1 MQSQAITPATTSSQR
16 ISQALEHD
24 RQNGALRQIAI
35 PPCPTLLLRLRDALA
50 PREPD
55 LTEVAA
61 IASHDV
67 AMSAVLIQ
75 RAKSP
80 LFSSLAEGAATLST
94 VGQAMTVLGLDE
106 TARTMTEFLARKA
119 MPVRGP
125 QLERFWERS
134 SRRAIAMAFIAR
146 QLPGLAV
153 DLAHA
158 HGLFCHVGLPV
169 LLQCLR
175 GYSATLMEA
184 DMRHDRSP
192 VATENANHRTDHA
205 VVGALVCKLWR
216 FSPTLVASVRLHH
229 DLLGLGQQ
237 ASDVEPEVQTLV
249 AAGLVA
255 EQLMRQAEQLPPDRD
270 WHDHAQQ
277 ALDWLA
283 VPADELTHWQ
293 DQLQPLFDA
302 S

>member
-1 MQSQAITPATTSSQR
+1 MTLIAPPVSTARIAQELEQARRSGP
-16 ISQALEHD
+16 
-24 RQNGALRQIAI
+24 LRQIAI
-35 PPCPTLLLRLRDALA
+35 PPCPTLLLRLRDTLA

-55 LTEVAA
+55 LNEVAA

-75 RAKSP
+75 RANSP
-80 LFSSLAEGAATLST
+80 LHRAAAGGTAPLST

-119 MPVRGP
+119 LPVRSP

-134 SRRAIAMAFIAR
+134 SRRAMAMAFIAR

-169 LLQCLR
+169 LLQCLP
-175 GYSATLMEA
+175 GYGATLMEA
-184 DMRHDRSP
+184 EMRHDRSP
-192 VATENANHRTDHA
+192 VATENANHRSDHA

-229 DLLGLGQQ
+229 DLLDLGREP
-237 ASDVEPEVQTLV
+237 ADTEPEVQTLV
-249 AAGLVA
+249 AAGLLA

-270 WHDHAQQ
+270 WQDHAQQ

-283 VPADELTHWQ
+283 VPADELAHWQ
-293 DQLQPLFDA
+293 DRLQPIFDA
-302 S
+302 G